1 MLKLLDPYRW
11 AIAAVLAAMLVGG
24 VAWWRYSLIKQ
35 GQAEAIAEVQ
45 AKAAEQLQIAAQQTA
60 NMQEVKDEAIQNA
73 TTRAK
78 ANAAAAASARSELGK
93 LRESVASHPSV
104 SGDSCAASVDRAA
117 ALGAVFGECSA
128 ALVELA
134 DKADNHAN
142 DAVML
147 HESWPALDDFNN
159 RLATFT
165 NQLKGNTP

>member
-1 MLKLLDPYRW
+1 MWKALDPYRW
-11 AIAAVLAAMLVGG
+11 LIGGLLIAGALSAFG
-24 VAWWRYSLIKQ
+24 WYRYSLIQQ
-35 GQAEAIAEVQ
+35 GHAEAIAEVQ
-45 AKAAEQLQIAAQQTA
+45 AKATEQLQIAARQTA
-60 NMQEVKDEAIQNA
+60 NMQEVKDEAIENA

-78 ANAAAAASARSELGK
+78 ANASAAAAARSELGK
-93 LRESVASHPSV
+93 LRQSVASNPSV

-134 DKADNHAN
+134 EKADAHAN

-165 NQLKGNTP
+165 DKLKGNTP